1 MKISPMDPGLRWLW
15 DHLPC
20 LNLQAKSN
28 QMRSTSLL
36 HTCAPIHKPFKSFR
50 CWSLNLVWRLMALIR
65 ENRYTPNFRP
75 YKSTVLHRTPV
86 EESIH
91 FMPKQTYC
99 FSRTLRP
106 AMFFP
111 LNLFL
116 SETVSPRSLN
126 FFLSPRW
133 QQSDHSPS
141 CWTALG
147 CRAGFIAVM
156 VERLLYTEW
165 DSTKVQSSGA

>member
-28 QMRSTSLL
+28 QMRSTSLYT
-36 HTCAPIHKPFKSFR
+36 HCASIHKPFKSFR
-50 CWSLNLVWRLMALIR
+50 CWNLNLVWRLMALIR

-106 AMFFP
+106 ACFSRSTSF
-111 LNLFL
+111 
-116 SETVSPRSLN
+116 SPRQFLRALSISFCLPDDSSLIIHP
-126 FFLSPRW
+126 LVELL
-133 QQSDHSPS
+133 
-141 CWTALG
+141 LG
-147 CRAGFIAVM
+147 AGLGSHGWKAFIYWV
-156 VERLLYTEW
+156 R
-165 DSTKVQSSGA
+165 

>member
-1 MKISPMDPGLRWLW
+1 MKISPMDPGLGWLW
-15 DHLPC
+15 GHLPC

-28 QMRSTSLL
+28 QMPSTSLL
-36 HTCAPIHKPFKSFR
+36 HTCAPIHKPYKPFR
-50 CWSLNLVWRLMALIR
+50 CWNLILAWRLMALIR
-65 ENRYTPNFRP
+65 GNRYTPNFSS

-86 EESIH
+86 EESVH
-91 FMPKQTYC
+91 FMPKQTYR
-99 FSRTLRP
+99 FSRTLR
-106 AMFFP
+106 AMFFL

-116 SETVSPRSLN
+116 SEMVSPLSLN

-147 CRAGFIAVM
+147 CWAVFIAVM

-165 DSTKVQSSGA
+165 DSTKLQSSGA